1 MHHIPHEATL
11 SLPALHQRQ
20 GAISDRAINEPLR
33 FQILPGAERLA
44 LRETSS
50 LDLAKLGV
58 LALHE
63 GVGGPTDFGEGG
75 AVLAGNGCHIHRAS
89 FAAQH
94 GAYGI
99 VSEPLLYGR

>member
-1 MHHIPHEATL
+1 MQLA
-11 SLPALHQRQ
+11 LPQIEKTR
-20 GAISDRAINEPLR
+20 ECLR
-33 FQILPGAERLA
+33 FRTLPGPECLP
-44 LRETSS
+44 LRETCG

-89 FAAQH
+89 FAVQH

-99 VSEPLLYGR
+99 ITEPLRDGG